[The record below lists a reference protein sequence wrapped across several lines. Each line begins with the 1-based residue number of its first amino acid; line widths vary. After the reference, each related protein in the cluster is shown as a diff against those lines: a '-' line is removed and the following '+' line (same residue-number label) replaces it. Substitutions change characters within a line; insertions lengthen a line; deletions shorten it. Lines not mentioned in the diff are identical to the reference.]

1 MKKKMESLAR
11 HQQRDVTSTWAIR
24 VALSLGLALTALQ
37 GQAQTALQAKGPAAK
52 VIAAGQKSVANF
64 SEIEGLIEAVKQ
76 STLSSQIP
84 GRVVSLNVKAGDR
97 VRAGQVLAS
106 IDDRETQT
114 GVMRSQA
121 QLKQSD
127 AELHQLQMA
136 LKRTQDLKGQ
146 GFVSSAALDL
156 AESQYKA
163 AKAGRESAGAASEQ
177 AKVTQ
182 SFSKVTAPYD
192 AWVLETSAQ
201 KVDLAMPG
209 KALITLYAPQPLRV
223 VIRWPASEKNTLP
236 KLQDIQILIGSDRV
250 KPVSMQ
256 IMPNADGVSQTIG
269 IKLDLPA
276 VGAPANAVPGQQVR
290 VRIAGSSQAKGLV
303 PSAAILRRGEITA
316 VYVAQD
322 NGFAMK
328 LVRLGADHGSAGV
341 EIWAGLKE
349 GELIAVDAVQA
360 GMKGA
365 HAAR

>member
-1 MKKKMESLAR
+1 MKKKIESLGR
-11 HQQRDVTSTWAIR
+11 HQERDVTSTWAIR

-37 GQAQTALQAKGPAAK
+37 GLTQTAVQAKGPAVK

-64 SEIEGLIEAVKQ
+64 SEMDGLIEAVKQ

-121 QLKQSD
+121 QLQQSD
-127 AELHQLQMA
+127 AELRQLQIA
-136 LKRTQDLKGQ
+136 LKRTQDLKAQ

-163 AKAGRESAGAASEQ
+163 AKAGRDSAGAASEQ

-192 AWVLETSAQ
+192 AWVLETSVQ
-201 KVDLAMPG
+201 TGDLAMPG
-209 KALITLYAPQPLRV
+209 KPLMTVYAPQPLRV
-223 VIRWPASEKNTLP
+223 VMQWPASEKNALP
-236 KLQDIQILIGSDRV
+236 KLQDIQIFMGSETV

-269 IKLDLPA
+269 IKLDLPVA
-276 VGAPANAVPGQQVR
+276 GAAASAVPGQQVR
-290 VRIAGSSQAKGLV
+290 VRMTGSSQAKGLV

-316 VYVAQD
+316 VYVAQE

>member
-1 MKKKMESLAR
+1 MKKKIQSLGR
-11 HQQRDVTSTWAIR
+11 HQARVTTSTWPIR

-37 GQAQTALQAKGPAAK
+37 GQTQTAVNANGPAVK

-64 SEIEGLIEAVKQ
+64 TEMDGLIEAVKQ
-76 STLSSQIP
+76 STLSSQIA

-121 QLKQSD
+121 QLQQSD
-127 AELHQLQMA
+127 AELRQLQIA
-136 LKRTQDLKGQ
+136 LKRTQDLKVQ

-163 AKAGRESAGAASEQ
+163 AKAGRDSAGAASEQ

-201 KVDLAMPG
+201 TGDLAMPG
-209 KALITLYAPQPLRV
+209 RPLMTVYAPLPLRV
-223 VIRWPASEKNTLP
+223 VMQWPASEKNALP
-236 KLQDIQILIGSDRV
+236 QLQDIQIRIGSDMV

-269 IKLDLPA
+269 IKLDLPIA
-276 VGAPANAVPGQQVR
+276 GAAAKAVPGQQVR
-290 VRIAGSSQAKGLV
+290 VRMAGSSQAKGLV

-316 VYVAQD
+316 VYVAQE

-328 LVRLGADHGSAGV
+328 LVRIGADHGTSGV

-365 HAAR
+365 HADR